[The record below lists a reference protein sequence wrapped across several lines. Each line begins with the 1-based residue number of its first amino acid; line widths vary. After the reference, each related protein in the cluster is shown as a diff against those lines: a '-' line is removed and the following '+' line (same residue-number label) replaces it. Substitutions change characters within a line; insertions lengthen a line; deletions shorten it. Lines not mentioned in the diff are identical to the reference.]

1 MAHWAGSI
9 PTPIGPMTAVVEDDG
24 TLTRLN
30 FADETDMLSR
40 DPAIRWDAKAIA
52 DVARQIEEYF
62 AGDRRVF
69 QLPLRPAGRAFEQ
82 TVWSALLEIPY
93 GQTVSYGAIARRI
106 GQPGASRAVGRA
118 NNRNPIPIV
127 IPCHRVIGADGSLVG
142 YGGGLAIKTALL
154 RLEGILPELL
164 PF

>member
-1 MAHWAGSI
+1 MTHWAGSI
-9 PTPIGPMTAVVEDDG
+9 PTPVGPMTAVVEDDG

-30 FADETDMLSR
+30 FADETDMLR
-40 DPAIRWDAKAIA
+40 HDPAIRWDATAIA
-52 DVARQIEEYF
+52 EVARQIEEYF

-69 QLPLRPAGRAFEQ
+69 QFPLRPAGRAFEK

-127 IPCHRVIGADGSLVG
+127 IPCHRVIGADGSMVG

-154 RLEGILPELL
+154 RLEGVLPELL